1 MNCVILDGYTLNPG
15 VLDWSALE
23 RFGELTVY
31 DRTPPELVA
40 ERIGEAQAAM
50 TNKTVLDRAVL
61 EACPNLRY
69 ISVLATGYNVVDLEA
84 ARERGSW

>member
-1 MNCVILDGYTLNPG
+1 
-15 VLDWSALE
+15 
-23 RFGELTVY
+23 
-31 DRTPPELVA
+31 
-40 ERIGEAQAAM
+40 M

-84 ARERGSW
+84 ARERGSS

>member
-15 VLDWSALE
+15 DLDWSALE